1 MDANATA
8 VLGAVRGSSVLGRKS
23 VQVHAGCVKGIFWQR
38 QEFAFTGHFG
48 ERWRMSFVTVALWVG
63 LGLLALAILVMIVLQ
78 FWGMAIRRAGMR
90 PITSS
95 EIEAAK
101 SHSVTLPDG
110 RLVGYRCYGSTDP
123 DSPVVVNI
131 HGSGLEA
138 GFEETV
144 HAQACVDFGVRGIAI
159 SLPGCGFTDDKPGRV
174 VKDWPSEDLAGVLT
188 AEGVDTFHVT
198 GHSQGTP
205 HAMAAAIAYPDRCI
219 GLGLNAP
226 LLPSALVDQL
236 QLGDTIGT
244 GLTPSSKALRSFW
257 MGWYF
262 GLMRLLLKSLPPSII
277 SSSITRGLPKVKQDT
292 DLLDRFTTSM
302 RRSVVRGTAGGTW
315 ETAQDTCFD
324 WGIDVQGLEHTN
336 ACVWH
341 ADDDTA
347 IPSFQGR
354 WLADHLD
361 ANYRHQAEGYGHL
374 TYTRGQYRTAE
385 GSMVAQLLA
394 GISG

>member
-1 MDANATA
+1 
-8 VLGAVRGSSVLGRKS
+8 
-23 VQVHAGCVKGIFWQR
+23 
-38 QEFAFTGHFG
+38 
-48 ERWRMSFVTVALWVG
+48 MSFVTVALWVG

-95 EIEAAK
+95 EIEAAS

-123 DSPVVVNI
+123 ASPVVVNI

-144 HAQACVDFGVRGIAI
+144 HAKPAWTWVLAGSPSACQVVVSPMTSQAAWSRI
-159 SLPGCGFTDDKPGRV
+159 GRAR
-174 VKDWPSEDLAGVLT
+174 DLAGVLT

-277 SSSITRGLPKVKQDT
+277 SSSITRGLP
-292 DLLDRFTTSM
+292 R
-302 RRSVVRGTAGGTW
+302 
-315 ETAQDTCFD
+315 
-324 WGIDVQGLEHTN
+324 
-336 ACVWH
+336 
-341 ADDDTA
+341 
-347 IPSFQGR
+347 
-354 WLADHLD
+354 
-361 ANYRHQAEGYGHL
+361 
-374 TYTRGQYRTAE
+374 
-385 GSMVAQLLA
+385 
-394 GISG
+394 